1 MEFFCSR
8 KHSLFK
14 ADLPPYIEDKYHPLF
29 AARAEFSVPELFVK
43 EYKNVFVSHEG
54 LCLQNGRLLPF
65 SSFNICTRYDNS
77 FGIKY
82 YKLVLEQY
90 LVSTFGRSLK
100 NLTLDP
106 QINYG
111 VIHTKWF
118 NYSFWITSSLARLRM
133 LCDSGI
139 DFVLLYP
146 EGWDSKP
153 YITQS
158 LLAFPGIKTLRI
170 PDGVHVGVPRLLLPE
185 VRPFTAC
192 FSGEDLKKTAGHL
205 ISHIHETLKHR
216 NFPSRIYLTRSNAK
230 YRKVVNEAALI
241 EVLNNYGFTVVDFDV
256 LDFWQQVAYMH
267 HAECFVSAHG
277 AGMANIM
284 FMKPH
289 ARVFELTPIPD
300 DPKDFHCPY
309 WIMAEALGLYYNIAF
324 CKSEN
329 KEIANVYL
337 RDIQVDIQGFQK
349 ICSRIFD

>member
-82 YKLVLEQY
+82 YKLVWEQY
-90 LVSTFGRSLK
+90 LVSTYGKSLK
-100 NLTLDP
+100 KIPVDAATLYT
-106 QINYG
+106 I
-111 VIHTKWF
+111 IHTKWF
-118 NYSFWITSSLARLRM
+118 NYSFWITSSLSRLLM
-133 LCDSGI
+133 ACDTGKA
-139 DFVLLYP
+139 FVLIYP
-146 EGWDSKP
+146 EGWDAQP
-153 YITQS
+153 YIRQS
-158 LLAFPGIKTLRI
+158 LQAFPGIKTLRI
-170 PDGVHVGVPRLLLPE
+170 SDGIHVSVPRLLLPE

-192 FSGEDLKKTAGHL
+192 FNGEYLKKTADHL
-205 ISHIHETLKHR
+205 ISHIPENLKSR
-216 NFPSRIYLTRSNAK
+216 DFPSRIYLTRSNAK
-230 YRKVVNEAALI
+230 YRKVVNESALV
-241 EVLNNYGFTVVDFDV
+241 EVLDNYGFTVVDFDI

-309 WIMAEALGLYYNIAF
+309 WIMAEALGLDYNIAF
-324 CKSEN
+324 CESVN

-337 RDIQVDIQGFQK
+337 RDILVDIKSFQK
-349 ICSRIFD
+349 ICKRIFK